1 MEMAAHMKIGDH
13 EIRINKDTT
22 VRKNWYY
29 CVLGVSERKV
39 IYGSS
44 IDIVYRKCLRSYE
57 KKEVSF
63 DPFPLASNENTA
75 NDAVDEI
82 DDDIPF

>member
-22 VRKNWYY
+22 VRKKRYY

-44 IDIVYRKCLRSYE
+44 IDIVYRKCLISYE

-63 DPFPLASNENTA
+63 DSFPLASKEDTA

-82 DDDIPF
+82 EDDIPF